1 MASVSVSAV
10 LQRCLPNF
18 DEELLD
24 YITAIV
30 DEMSLEE
37 KRSHNSLHE
46 VMGPFI
52 IDTGTYDG
60 LGTSAV
66 HLFSCC
72 FYWKRNS
79 FGGNSLA
86 CVIVD
91 RNSPDIKFVESKQT
105 CFATD
110 CSIEHELDS
119 F

>member
-1 MASVSVSAV
+1 MSVSAV

-52 IDTGTYDG
+52 IDTGTNDG
-60 LGTSAV
+60 LDTSMV
-66 HLFSCC
+66 HLLLLLFLKASLFWRKKSCLC
-72 FYWKRNS
+72 HCR
-79 FGGNSLA
+79 
-86 CVIVD
+86 
-91 RNSPDIKFVESKQT
+91 SK
-105 CFATD
+105 
-110 CSIEHELDS
+110 
-119 F
+119 

>member
-1 MASVSVSAV
+1 MSVSAV

-52 IDTGTYDG
+52 IDTGTNDG
-60 LGTSAV
+60 LDTSAV
-66 HLFSCC
+66 HLLSCRC
-72 FYWKRNS
+72 RFFCKSHFYD
-79 FGGNSLA
+79 GNSLA

-91 RNSPDIKFVESKQT
+91 QSSPDIKFVESKQT

-110 CSIEHELDS
+110 CSIEHDDVKE
-119 F
+119 